1 MPFSPND
8 NVGAVIIR
16 GVEVSSIVKEN
27 RWQAVLAG
35 DMASC
40 AVVKLPAAASAVIF
54 PGCLFCLLS
63 GDDCPSYRVGKREC
77 VNTWWLWW
85 KALRLS

>member
-1 MPFSPND
+1 M
-8 NVGAVIIR
+8 GAVIIR

-54 PGCLFCLLS
+54 PGCFASSL
-63 GDDCPSYRVGKREC
+63 EMI
-77 VNTWWLWW
+77 
-85 KALRLS
+85 ALPTELARRSV